1 MHVFLAKLMAAAPYC
16 TYCLLIHDEVV
27 MEVDDDMLEQ
37 FRIDNNR
44 ATDSL
49 NEDLNWSVKIRTGF
63 VPGKD
68 LYSAK

>member
-1 MHVFLAKLMAAAPYC
+1 
-16 TYCLLIHDEVV
+16 